1 MKPADRALPGARTGG
16 YLCRH
21 RMLVP
26 HAFATHFARTVELFR
41 DPQAKT
47 GQKAQFRALLALLK
61 HDAVTLK
68 RAGGTVTVN
77 GTAVDGAAF
86 EPIRRQLERHS
97 VGELTIPA
105 NPPPDQV
112 FQLLTALAG
121 EPGAADLPTRLR
133 ASGAERIT
141 VAVARL
147 FDRGEESVTI
157 ERTGEAGEGPTRAP
171 KLDLGTDGILHGD
184 SMGDAGPGPTPIV
197 APEVSNETPGP
208 AATARQG
215 QVEERDMTPLLIKNQ
230 SPETLLAEL
239 ERQPHVVNAGEV
251 LVKLAQHIDLAL
263 RSNKIERALKLT
275 TGILRCEQAV
285 PEGSRRQYAI
295 ALKRMFTRGLLEGVA
310 HLTQLAGHQAEA
322 VAVLQR
328 AGASGVEVLLD
339 QLVASPSL
347 EERSGTFAALTHMK
361 EGLEQV
367 IHLLDHHQWFVV
379 RNVAELAGELGLEA
393 AVPHL
398 AKQLEH
404 EDERVRKS
412 VALALAKVGSRGAA
426 EPLRRALKDPSREV
440 RMHAA
445 MGVGGRKASPL
456 AMPLVVALEE
466 EEDEE
471 VERELILALGR
482 IGSPDAVQALIR
494 FAQPSGKLFGRKS
507 TSVRL
512 AAVEALRIAA
522 TPAAVGTLQ
531 GLCDDGDKDI
541 RAASVV
547 ALAQMKKKR

>member
-1 MKPADRALPGARTGG
+1 
-16 YLCRH
+16 
-21 RMLVP
+21 MLVP
-26 HAFATHFARTVELFR
+26 HAFATHLARTVELFR

-61 HDAVTLK
+61 HDAVTVK
-68 RAGGTVTVN
+68 SEGGRLSVN
-77 GTAVDGAAF
+77 GTAVEGVVL
-86 EPIRRQLERHS
+86 EPLRQHLERHA
-97 VGELTIPA
+97 VGELSIPA
-105 NPPPDQV
+105 SPPPDQL

-121 EPGAADLPTRLR
+121 PRGDADLPTRLR
-133 ASGAERIT
+133 ASGAARIT
-141 VAVARL
+141 VAVTGQPDQEATP
-147 FDRGEESVTI
+147 VTI
-157 ERTGEAGEGPTRAP
+157 QRTEEPPPGVAPTETP
-171 KLDLGTDGILHGD
+171 KLDLGTEGILRGD
-184 SMGDAGPGPTPIV
+184 AVGDAGPGPSLV
-197 APEVSNETPGP
+197 GVSEVSHEVPAPGSGK
-208 AATARQG
+208 G
-215 QVEERDMTPLLIKNQ
+215 QAEGRDMTPLLIKNQ

-239 ERQPHVVNAGEV
+239 ERQPNVVNAGEV
-251 LVKLAQHIDLAL
+251 LARLAL
-263 RSNKIERALKLT
+263 HVDSALRTNKIERALKVMA
-275 TGILRCEQAV
+275 GILRCEQAV
-285 PEGSRRQYAI
+285 PETNRRQYAI
-295 ALKRMFTRGLLEGVA
+295 ALKRMFNRGLLEGVA
-310 HLTQLAGHQAEA
+310 HLTQLAGHQVDA

-328 AGASGVEVLLD
+328 AGAPAVEVLLD

-367 IHLLDHHQWFVV
+367 IHLIDHHQWYVV

-398 AKQLEH
+398 AKQLDH
-404 EDERVRKS
+404 EDERVRRS
-412 VALALAKVGSRGAA
+412 VALALAKVGSRSAA

-440 RMHAA
+440 RLHAA

-507 TSVRL
+507 TAVRL

-531 GLCDDGDKDI
+531 GLSDDGDKEV
-541 RAASVV
+541 RGAAVV
-547 ALAQMKKKR
+547 ALAQMKKR